1 MNIIDI
7 TNITNSIIIKII
19 INNYVIFVIMNIN
32 LVILCILII
41 LVILLLL
48 IMLVIALISL
58 ILVLLPSLLIV
69 LLILLWMLLDFLG
82 FPRFSSAA
90 AGVTA
95 AADQRPGAWGV
106 VDVMGVVGGLPR
118 TLPRARGVVHLES
131 SVFDR
136 GKFNVYTP
144 ATRTRTVGFYFMFF
158 PLGPRG
164 QDRE

>member
-1 MNIIDI
+1 
-7 TNITNSIIIKII
+7 
-19 INNYVIFVIMNIN
+19 
-32 LVILCILII
+32 
-41 LVILLLL
+41 
-48 IMLVIALISL
+48 
-58 ILVLLPSLLIV
+58 
-69 LLILLWMLLDFLG
+69 MLLDFLG

-144 ATRTRTVGFYFMFF
+144 ATRTRTVGFYFIKIRIRWC
-158 PLGPRG
+158 LGG
-164 QDRE
+164 LVGAAQGISYSNQDRGIPLS